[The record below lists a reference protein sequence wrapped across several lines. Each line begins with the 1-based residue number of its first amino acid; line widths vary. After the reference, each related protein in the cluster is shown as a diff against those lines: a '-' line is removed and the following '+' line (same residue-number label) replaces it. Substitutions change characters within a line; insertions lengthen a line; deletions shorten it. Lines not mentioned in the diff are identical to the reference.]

1 MEKNLTI
8 EQKANAIIG
17 CAKIGGCKS
26 QDVNFCQKAYKDD
39 GYMCNNKKMLL
50 LMADFVIDKAI
61 DWLRENATDYL
72 DKIEDCYGGNE
83 VEPQTWSFPEEFFKR
98 FRNELKN
105 EDRRPN

>member
-8 EQKANAIIG
+8 EQKANALIG

-39 GYMCNNKKMLL
+39 GYMCKNKKMLL
-50 LMADFVIDKAI
+50 LMADFVIDKAVT
-61 DWLRENATDYL
+61 WLRENATDYL
-72 DKIEDCYGGNE
+72 DKIEDCTGGNE
-83 VEPQTWSFPEEFFKR
+83 WEPQTWSFPEEFFTK

-105 EDRRPN
+105 EDTE